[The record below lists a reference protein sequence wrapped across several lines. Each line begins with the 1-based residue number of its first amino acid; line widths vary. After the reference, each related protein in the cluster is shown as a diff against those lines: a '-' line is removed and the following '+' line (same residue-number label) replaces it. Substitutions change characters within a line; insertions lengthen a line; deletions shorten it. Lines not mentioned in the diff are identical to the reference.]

1 MASAHFPET
10 KMMANFTH
18 QKLKID
24 VKTSFT
30 RVSSK
35 IFCKQKSLTAQ

>member
-10 KMMANFTH
+10 KMMANLIH

-30 RVSSK
+30 RIPSK
-35 IFCKQKSLTAQ
+35 IFL